1 MSKNSFLK
9 GAAVLGV
16 AGIIV
21 KVIGVFFRI
30 PLTIWIGEDG
40 MSYYGSVYPIYT
52 LFLIISTAGI
62 PVAISRMVSER
73 IAVKNYAGA
82 HKVFQISIWFM
93 AALGLVCFSIVYFNA
108 GFIETKILRNPGA
121 RLSLEAIAPS
131 LILVPIMSAYRGYF
145 QGRQN
150 MNPTAVSQLFEQ
162 LFRVAVGL
170 GLAYFLLSSGYE
182 AVCAGATFGSTAGA
196 AAGLFVVV
204 IIYLFSLK
212 VIKRQIRR
220 NKSHSEYESTWSI
233 VKRILIIAIPITIG
247 ASIMPLMSAIDSSM
261 VMGRLQD
268 TGWTY
273 EQSKALWGRL
283 SGYCNPLIGMPQVFV
298 QAIAMSLVP
307 AISAGFKVK
316 DLAEVSDNMKFS
328 MRSAMIIGFPCA
340 VGIFSLAHPI
350 LMLLYRSPDR
360 AAEVAAAVP
369 TLQFMCLTVI
379 FMSTLQTLTGILQG
393 VDKQMVP
400 VKNLAIG
407 AVGKIIVTYI
417 FVGIKAVNVNGATL
431 GTVTAYLIATILNMR
446 DIKKYTGVTFDF
458 NMTFVKPFIASV
470 IMGVCAFASYK
481 LLFLMTASNDISTI
495 LAIAIAVAVYGV
507 LILGL
512 KAITKEEIAK
522 LPKGDKLVGILD
534 KFIK

>member
-9 GAAVLGV
+9 GAAILGI

-21 KVIGVFFRI
+21 KVMGVFFRI
-30 PLTIWIGEDG
+30 PLTMWIGENG

-82 HKVFQISIWFM
+82 HKVFQISVWLM
-93 AALGLVCFSIVYFNA
+93 AALGFISFCIVYFNA
-108 GFIETKILRNPGA
+108 GFIEESILRNPGS

-162 LFRVAVGL
+162 LFRVVVGL
-170 GLAYFLLSSGYE
+170 GLAYFLLDAGYE

-196 AAGLFVVV
+196 GAGLFIVV
-204 IIYLFSLK
+204 IIYLLSLK
-212 VIKRQIRR
+212 TIKRYIRR
-220 NKSHSEYESTWSI
+220 NKSHSEIESSWSI
-233 VKRILIIAIPITIG
+233 IKKILIIAVPITIG
-247 ASIMPLMSAIDSSM
+247 SSILPLMEAIDSSM

-268 TGWTY
+268 TGWTIA
-273 EQSKALWGRL
+273 QSKALWGRF
-283 SGYCNPLIGMPQVFV
+283 SGYCNSIIGLPQVFV

-316 DLAEVSDNMKFS
+316 DMTEVRENMKFS

-350 LMLLYRSPDR
+350 LSLLYRDPDR
-360 AAEVAAAVP
+360 AAEVAAAAP
-369 TLQFMCLTVI
+369 TLQVMCLCII
-379 FMSTLQTLTGILQG
+379 FMSSLQTLTGILQG
-393 VDKQMVP
+393 INRHNVP

-407 AVGKIIVTYI
+407 AVAKIIITYI
-417 FVGIKAVNVNGATL
+417 YVGIKVINVNGASL
-431 GTVTAYLIATILNMR
+431 GTIAAYFIATVLNMR
-446 DIKKYTGVTFDF
+446 DIKKYSGVTFDF
-458 NMTFVKPFIASV
+458 NMTFVKPFIASA
-470 IMGVCAFASYK
+470 IMGVCAFSSYK
-481 LLFLMTASNDISTI
+481 LLFMATSSNDIAC
-495 LAIAIAVAVYGV
+495 LGAIFIGVIVYGI
-507 LILGL
+507 LILGF
-512 KAITKEEIAK
+512 KAITKEEIAR
-522 LPKGDKLVGILD
+522 LPKGDKLVRILD

>member
-1 MSKNSFLK
+1 
-9 GAAVLGV
+9 
-16 AGIIV
+16 
-21 KVIGVFFRI
+21 
-30 PLTIWIGEDG
+30 
-40 MSYYGSVYPIYT
+40 
-52 LFLIISTAGI
+52 
-62 PVAISRMVSER
+62 
-73 IAVKNYAGA
+73 
-82 HKVFQISIWFM
+82 
-93 AALGLVCFSIVYFNA
+93 
-108 GFIETKILRNPGA
+108 
-121 RLSLEAIAPS
+121 
-131 LILVPIMSAYRGYF
+131 
-145 QGRQN
+145 
-150 MNPTAVSQLFEQ
+150 
-162 LFRVAVGL
+162 
-170 GLAYFLLSSGYE
+170 
-182 AVCAGATFGSTAGA
+182 
-196 AAGLFVVV
+196 
-204 IIYLFSLK
+204 
-212 VIKRQIRR
+212 
-220 NKSHSEYESTWSI
+220 
-233 VKRILIIAIPITIG
+233 
-247 ASIMPLMSAIDSSM
+247 MPLMSAIDSSM

-407 AVGKIIVTYI
+407 AVGKILVTYI

-481 LLFLMTASNDISTI
+481 LLFLVTASNDVSTI

-512 KAITKEEIAK
+512 KAITKKEIAK